1 MHRWRRWMQT
11 DERGSASLEF
21 LTLGTLLIVPLA
33 YLMLTLSAL
42 QGASIAGESAA
53 RSAARLLATE
63 PDSPATQALADRTV
77 HLTAADH
84 GLETHTVTQL
94 VECSHPT
101 GTCATPGAVIS
112 VTVTI
117 TVPLPFAPNL
127 TGGAGPLSIPTSAT
141 SSFTVTRFGLST

>member
-1 MHRWRRWMQT
+1 MLT
-11 DERGSASLEF
+11 DDRGSASLEF

-53 RSAARLLATE
+53 RSAARLLAADPE
-63 PDSPATQALADRTV
+63 SAETQAIAEETIELA
-77 HLTAADH
+77 AADH
-84 GLETHTVTQL
+84 GIEPHAVAQE
-94 VECSHPT
+94 VRCSSPDGH
-101 GTCATPGAVIS
+101 CATPGAVVS

-117 TVPLPFAPNL
+117 TVHLPFAPNL
-127 TGGAGPLSIPTSAT
+127 TGGAAAPSIPTTAT